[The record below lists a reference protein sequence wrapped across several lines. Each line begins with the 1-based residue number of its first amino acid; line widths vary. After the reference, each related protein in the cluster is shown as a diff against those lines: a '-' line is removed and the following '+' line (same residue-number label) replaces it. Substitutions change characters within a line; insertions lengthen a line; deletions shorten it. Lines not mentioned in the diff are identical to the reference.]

1 MLTTKP
7 RKNKMPR
14 MRNIL
19 FLCFCFVTALVKS
32 QYNTEFLNYENT
44 GRSISINADFD
55 AGSNGIQNALMTK
68 FLLGGHIDTKM
79 KDAALNK
86 MHGYN
91 QLGINLNYDVS
102 MFIGKNPKY
111 DFLIGFKNQE
121 IFNATYT
128 KDFYQLLMYGN
139 KPFLDKT
146 ANFTGTSINALRFQ
160 ELKFG
165 VIMHQVD
172 SSAKIGISL
181 SFLKGEQLFYVKANE
196 NSSLYTN
203 ADGTELIFSTNFNM
217 ALSDTFRKKNVLSFN
232 GIGASADIFFETP
245 YKSRI
250 GRQSVLTVNANNIG
264 FIHWSEKSVQY
275 SCDSIIKFN
284 GYHINNILDLKDS
297 TLQKVNTD
305 SVLRKATNA
314 RTEAFNTNI
323 PTNLI
328 IINKIYFSRKF
339 AFNFGFRNIFHAN
352 YKPYVFIE
360 PEYKIANRFIISLH
374 VGYGGYARL
383 NTGMALTYT
392 DKNWFFKLGSNSLQG
407 YILPKQAYGQG
418 VYFSIA
424 KKFKVR

>member
-1 MLTTKP
+1 ML
-7 RKNKMPR
+7 RIR
-14 MRNIL
+14 HIL
-19 FLCFCFVTALVKS
+19 FLCFCFAAALVKS

-44 GRSISINADFD
+44 GRSISLNADFD
-55 AGSNGIQNALMTK
+55 AGSNGIQNALINK
-68 FLLGGHIDTKM
+68 FLFGGYIDTKT
-79 KDAALNK
+79 KDAALSH
-86 MHGYN
+86 MRGYN
-91 QLGINLNYDVS
+91 QLGVNLNYDIS

-111 DFLIGFKNQE
+111 DFLLGFKNQE

-146 ANFTGTSINALRFQ
+146 ANFTGTNINALRFQ

-172 SSAKIGISL
+172 SSAKIGISV
-181 SFLKGEQLFYVKANE
+181 SFLKGEQLFYVKANQ

-217 ALSDTFRKKNVLSFN
+217 ALSDTFHKKNVLSFN
-232 GIGASADIFFETP
+232 GVGASADIFFETP

-264 FIHWSEKSVQY
+264 FIHWSDKSVQY
-275 SCDSIIKFN
+275 SCDSVIKFN
-284 GYHINNILDLKDS
+284 GYHVNNVLDLKDS

-314 RTEAFNTNI
+314 RREAFNTNI

-328 IINKIYFSRKF
+328 IINKIYFSRQF
-339 AFNFGFRNIFHAN
+339 AFNVGFRYIFHSN

-360 PEYKIANRFIISLH
+360 PEYKLVNRITVSVH
-374 VGYGGYARL
+374 VGYGGYTRL
-383 NTGMALTYT
+383 NTGLALTYS

-407 YILPKQAYGQG
+407 YILPKQAFGQG

-424 KKFKVR
+424 KKFK